1 MICEYELIALGACI
15 GDQTDVPDKYLRSFK
30 CWDDAS
36 APRALLSN
44 ASLQKTRRQG
54 WPGEKC
60 KPSVRTCC
68 LLALQNP

>member
-1 MICEYELIALGACI
+1 MVCEYKLMAMGGCI
-15 GDQTDVPDKYLRSFK
+15 DDQTNMPDKYPRLFK
-30 CWDDAS
+30 YWDDAS

-60 KPSVRTCC
+60 KPSVRTCG